1 MNIFCENVRFVVPY
15 SIVAEIIIYR
25 AAAAAADDA
34 DDGDDSMS
42 VLATSA
48 TVA

>member
-25 AAAAAADDA
+25 AAAADDA